1 MLIES
6 LIDFLKRFFYLEVD
20 ENDDV
25 NDDDEDV
32 KEEI

>member
-32 KEEI
+32 KEDI

>member
-1 MLIES
+1 MLLAS

>member
-1 MLIES
+1 MLLES

-32 KEEI
+32 KEDI

>member
-1 MLIES
+1 MLLEG

>member
-1 MLIES
+1 MLLES